1 MRRFWLIVLLLALLP
16 LRGWT
21 AAGMAVSATL
31 SGPHANAYAQADAV
45 AMPCHADRSADEP
58 TAGPDAQAHGAAQ
71 ASHLCFSCDLCHA
84 ALAPVA
90 AGSAT
95 PEEVPGE
102 GPLAGPS
109 RDTGRLLAGC
119 LERPPRA

>member
-1 MRRFWLIVLLLALLP
+1 MHRFWFVVLLLALLP

-21 AAGMAVSATL
+21 AAGMAFSAPL
-31 SGPHANAYAQADAV
+31 SGLHAQAEAA
-45 AMPCHADRSADEP
+45 AMPCHADASAGGPSDETDEP
-58 TAGPDAQAHGAAQ
+58 AHDTRAGQS
-71 ASHLCFSCDLCHA
+71 SHLCVSCDLCHA
-84 ALAPVA
+84 ALATVA

-95 PEEVPGE
+95 PGQVPGE
-102 GPLAGPS
+102 GPPVGSS